1 MTTTARPLPGSSPS
15 AHSDWRLAIPESRR
29 RPIRRWFWSIAAVTL
44 AVLIVGGITRLTRS
58 GLSIVDWDP
67 IIGVVPPLSEAQWEE
82 AFAAYRQ
89 FPEYLQLR
97 QGMTLRE
104 FKFIFFWE
112 YLHRLLARAI
122 GVVFLI
128 PFVFFV
134 VRGYV
139 TRPVMIRGLLL
150 FALGAMQGVLG
161 WLMVAS
167 GLVDRPSVSHYRLAA
182 HLSLAFLIFGGA
194 VWLARDLAIPARRT
208 DIGDATRRTLMRG
221 LAAIGVLLGLQIVW
235 GALVA
240 GLKAGYYYNTFPLMA
255 GEWIPPGL
263 LMLEPAVM
271 NVLDNPVAVQ
281 WAHRVLG
288 TVLLLAGAVFWW
300 SVRRSGADA
309 ASRRFNTAL
318 LVLLAAQYLL
328 GVLTLLFIVPVSLGV
343 AHQALAMVLFGVWLV
358 WLHHARELAISESL
372 IANR

>member
-1 MTTTARPLPGSSPS
+1 MTTTARPLSGSSPS
-15 AHSDWRLAIPESRR
+15 ADDDWRLAIPEPRR
-29 RPIRRWFWSIAAVTL
+29 RAIRRWFWSIAAVTL
-44 AVLIVGGITRLTRS
+44 VVLIVGGITRLTRS

-67 IIGVVPPLSEAQWEE
+67 IMGVIPPLTETQWEE

-89 FPEYLQLR
+89 FPEYQQLR
-97 QGMTLRE
+97 RGMTLGD
-104 FKFIFFWE
+104 FKFIYFWE
-112 YLHRLLARAI
+112 YLHRLVARAI

-128 PFVFFV
+128 PFVFFAV
-134 VRGYV
+134 AGYL
-139 TRPVMIRGLLL
+139 TRPVMIRALLL

-194 VWLARDLAIPARRT
+194 VWLARDLAVSARRT
-208 DIGDATRRTLMRG
+208 EIGLPTRRTLMRG
-221 LAAIGVLLGLQIVW
+221 LAAIGMLLGLQIVW
-235 GALVA
+235 GAFVA
-240 GLKAGYYYNTFPLMA
+240 GLRAGYYYNTFPLMA
-255 GEWIPPGL
+255 GQWIPPGL
-263 LMLEPAVM
+263 LMLEPPII
-271 NVLDNPVAVQ
+271 NVLANPVAVQ
-281 WAHRVLG
+281 WIHRLLG
-288 TVLLLAGAVFWW
+288 TVLLLSGAAFWW

-318 LVLLAAQYLL
+318 LALLAAQYLL

-358 WLHHARELAISESL
+358 WLHHARELKSV
-372 IANR
+372 IADR